1 MQPGFDQPMTMPGL
15 PLGLVGDQFAMPPV
29 VTAPRAAINEARDH
43 ARQANLDQRLTAVL
57 RGMVRGLA
65 CDGADF
71 YVLNDPTNELVLR
84 AHHQEDGREPGDK
97 RRTLMGAS
105 ADVAALA
112 GNALVLE
119 DDLDVATWAVPVWC
133 GAAICLPVASD
144 ETIYGT
150 LWIYCREPRSFTN
163 AEVELVEIVAGR
175 LAVELELNKWR
186 SGASAN
192 LATPAAEPT
201 ATPIVVKQPAS
212 SRIARPMSH
221 PQLDDWELAGLA
233 FTGERVQSFYD
244 WQTLADGR
252 TLVVAGSMNTNEQ
265 LTDGLLEAA
274 RIALRSHAQ
283 HAGEA
288 GELLSAANHTL
299 WLASPG
305 GEGLSMAVAMLAAD
319 GTHATVALAGNAGFA
334 MWSGSSSDWTATTC
348 PAMGWCENT
357 NYASRY
363 VELMVRER
371 LVLATT
377 NEVPPVA
384 RFNGR
389 LACKLREPSAAE
401 LRMLPGKRALRLF
414 ADAMRSG
421 GAEPAGM
428 ALVRR
433 R

>member
-1 MQPGFDQPMTMPGL
+1 MQPGFNQPLTMPGL
-15 PLGLVGDQFAMPPV
+15 PLGTIGDQFMLSPV
-29 VTAPRAAINEARDH
+29 VTTPRAALEEVRDH
-43 ARQANLDQRLTAVL
+43 ARQTNLDQRLTAVL

-71 YVLNDPTNELVLR
+71 YVLNDSTNELVLR
-84 AHHQEDGREPGDK
+84 AHHQEDEREPGAK

-144 ETIYGT
+144 ETIHGT
-150 LWIYCREPRSFTN
+150 LWIYCREPRSFTS
-163 AEVELVEIVAGR
+163 AEVELVELIAGR
-175 LAVELELNKWR
+175 LAVELELNQWR
-186 SGASAN
+186 GGAS
-192 LATPAAEPT
+192 TGVAA
-201 ATPIVVKQPAS
+201 PIAETVTSPSVVKQPAS
-212 SRIARPMSH
+212 SRIARPMNH
-221 PQLDDWELAGLA
+221 PLVDDWELAGLA
-233 FTGERVQSFYD
+233 LESERVQSFYD

-252 TLVVAGSMNTNEQ
+252 TLVVAGSMDMGEVSAF
-265 LTDGLLEAA
+265 GLLEAT
-274 RIALRSHAQ
+274 RMALRAHAQ
-283 HAGEA
+283 HTGEA

-299 WLASPG
+299 WVASPG
-305 GEGLSMAVAMLAAD
+305 GEGLSMAVAILAAD
-319 GTHATVALAGNAGFA
+319 GTHATAALAGNAGFA
-334 MWSGSSSDWTATTC
+334 MWSGASSDWTATTC
-348 PAMGWCENT
+348 PALGWCENT
-357 NYASRY
+357 SYASRH

-371 LVLATT
+371 LVLSTT
-377 NEVPPVA
+377 NGITPVT
-384 RFNGR
+384 RINSR
-389 LACKLREPSAAE
+389 LASKLQETSASE